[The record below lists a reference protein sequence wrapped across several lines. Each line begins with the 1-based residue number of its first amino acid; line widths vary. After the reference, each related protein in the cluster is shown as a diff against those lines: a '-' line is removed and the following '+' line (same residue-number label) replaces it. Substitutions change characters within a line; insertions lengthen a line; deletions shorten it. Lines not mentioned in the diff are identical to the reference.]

1 MAGLLASISTI
12 LPSSAPGLRQR
23 LAAASGD
30 MVALPATALTCS
42 WLQVTHLTLAG
53 IGWAAKQLFACRLGR
68 LGLVSP
74 PTTGH
79 RPTGSILTKKTPT
92 WAVSVPQWSM
102 CLELCLPSLCL
113 RWAKMAMP
121 ILSIGTTLAALLPLW
136 PKRPCQECGLTEG
149 HQLSLTTPARE
160 HILDSMTTTLQSRR
174 TELRRQVRLRSNS
187 PGASIRTAAARPG
200 SQRLTA

>member
-1 MAGLLASISTI
+1 MAGWLASISTI
-12 LPSSAPGLRQR
+12 VPSSAPGLRQQ

-42 WLQVTHLTLAG
+42 WLRVTHSTRAA

-68 LGLVSP
+68 PGPVSL
-74 PTTGH
+74 PTIG
-79 RPTGSILTKKTPT
+79 RLPIGWISIIATAILE
-92 WAVSVPQWSM
+92 VSAPRWSM
-102 CLELCLPSLCL
+102 SLELRLRSLCLP
-113 RWAKMAMP
+113 WAKMAMP

-174 TELRRQVRLRSNS
+174 TELRQRVRLRTNS
-187 PGASIRTAAARPG
+187 PGA
-200 SQRLTA
+200 